1 MFHFTTLF
9 IGMDVHKES
18 FSLCYYDM
26 MANQFKHSTK
36 VGPNVSYIVNYVNE
50 LRRLYGQD
58 VEVLC
63 GYEAGCL
70 GFTLYHQLQAHGIP
84 CIVMAPTTVMKE
96 GSKRVKTDKKD
107 AAQLTK
113 ALAFHSYRPVH
124 ISTVEDEQVKEYICM
139 RTDHKVA
146 LKKIKQQILA
156 FCLRHD
162 FRYTEGSSNWTQK
175 HVRWLCP
182 LNPDG
187 LYAEILTEYLLTYE
201 KLVDQIE
208 RYDARI
214 EQLGQSDSYQ
224 EKVSQLF
231 CFIGIKTLTALSIVT
246 EIGGFNRFAT
256 AQHFD
261 FASYLGL
268 TPSENSSGDR
278 ERRGAITKTGNSHVR
293 RLLIEAAQSLAKGT
307 IGYKSKEL
315 KRRQSGNRVEV
326 IAYADKANE
335 RLRRRYRTLVLG
347 KNKKQNVAKTAI
359 ARELSGFI
367 WGMMTGRIA

>member
-58 VEVLC
+58 AEVLC

-107 AAQLTK
+107 AAQLAK
-113 ALAFHSYRPVH
+113 ALAFRSYQPVH
-124 ISTVEDEQVKEYICM
+124 IPTAEDEQVKEYIRM

-175 HVRWLCP
+175 HVRWLRS

-201 KLVDQIE
+201 KLVVQIE

-224 EKVSQLF
+224 EKVSRLS

-246 EIGGFNRFAT
+246 EIGDFNRFAT
-256 AQHFD
+256 AQH

-268 TPSENSSGDR
+268 TPSENSSGDK
-278 ERRGAITKTGNSHVR
+278 ERRGAITKAGNSHVR

-347 KNKKQNVAKTAI
+347 KNKKQNVAKIAI

>member
-26 MANQFKHSTK
+26 MTNQFKHSTK
-36 VGPNVSYIVNYVNE
+36 VSPNVSYIVNYVNE

-58 VEVLC
+58 AEVLC

-107 AAQLTK
+107 AAQLAK
-113 ALAFHSYRPVH
+113 ALAFRSYQPVH
-124 ISTVEDEQVKEYICM
+124 IPTAEDEQVKEYIRM

-175 HVRWLCP
+175 HVRWLRSLKP
-182 LNPDG
+182 EG

-224 EKVSQLF
+224 EKVSRLS

-246 EIGGFNRFAT
+246 EIGDFNRFAT
-256 AQHFD
+256 AQH

-268 TPSENSSGDR
+268 TPSENSSGDK
-278 ERRGAITKTGNSHVR
+278 ERRGAITKAGNSHVR